1 MLFICIL
8 CEFIKPHS
16 IAVDKLFIFHGPSLY
31 ETYSELPNKGTITYT
46 HKPRKLRYFGGK
58 LKVTA
63 TNKTQLARL
72 NICSDWGKSH
82 IE

>member
-31 ETYSELPNKGTITYT
+31 ETYSVLPNKGTITYMYIF
-46 HKPRKLRYFGGK
+46 RGK
-58 LKVTA
+58 ITGTMPYYLMMLCLLESSCFR
-63 TNKTQLARL
+63 QFLM
-72 NICSDWGKSH
+72 KSAF
-82 IE
+82 